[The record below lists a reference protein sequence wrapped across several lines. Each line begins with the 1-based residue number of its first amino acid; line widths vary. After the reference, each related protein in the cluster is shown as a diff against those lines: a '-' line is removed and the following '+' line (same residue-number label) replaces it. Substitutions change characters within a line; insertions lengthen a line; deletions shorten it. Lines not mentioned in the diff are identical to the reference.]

1 MATKNAPG
9 RRGAP
14 AGRRNGTAIAVLL
27 GPFLALFTLTF
38 VGPILYALYQSVI
51 GVERSGTLGLER
63 SRTVFVGLENYVEA
77 FNQLGFLEGF
87 ATVAL
92 FAIVQV
98 PLMIALATLLALL
111 LETLSDRWAGVFRA
125 GFFLPYGVPGV
136 IASLLWGFLYTPGT
150 SPITDLLGRVGLQV
164 DFFGYDTVLWSLV
177 NIAVWQF
184 AGYNVLVIVAQLKA
198 IPRDLY
204 EAAAIDGASL
214 WTIAWRIQLPLIR
227 PALVLTA
234 VFSIIGAMQL
244 FSEPLV
250 LQMLAPAITDDYTP
264 NLSAYN
270 EAFTNNN
277 PSLAAAQAVIL
288 AVVAG
293 VLSFGFLRLVGWR
306 RN

>member
-1 MATKNAPG
+1 MATKHPP
-9 RRGAP
+9 RGGP
-14 AGRRNGTAIAVLL
+14 AGRRNGAAIAVLL
-27 GPFLALFTLTF
+27 GPFLALFALTF
-38 VGPILYALYQSVI
+38 VGPIGYAMYQSVI
-51 GVERSGTLGLER
+51 GVERMGALGLEG
-63 SRTVFVGLENYVEA
+63 SRTVFVGLDNYIEA
-77 FNQLGFLEGF
+77 FNQLGFIEGF
-87 ATVAL
+87 GTVAL
-92 FAIVQV
+92 FALVQV
-98 PLMIALATLLALL
+98 PLMLALATLLALL
-111 LETLSDRWAGVFRA
+111 LETLSDRWAGLFRA

-150 SPITDLLGRVGLQV
+150 SPITELLGRAGLQV

-184 AGYNVLVIVAQLKA
+184 AGYNVLVLVAQLKA

-214 WTIAWRIQLPLIR
+214 WTIAWRIQIPLIR

-250 LQMLAPAITDDYTP
+250 LQLLAPAITDDYTP
-264 NLSAYN
+264 NLSAYK

-277 PSLAAAQAVIL
+277 PNLAAAQAVIL

-306 RN
+306 RT